1 MYDEVVALAE
11 LNSKLLEDPQ
21 MAKQALQ
28 TILRT
33 KSGLDDLVDTLE
45 LLSNPKFRRNLEQGL
60 KEARRGKAVKLST
73 KELRK
78 RLE

>member
-1 MYDEVVALAE
+1 
-11 LNSKLLEDPQ
+11 

-28 TILRT
+28 ATLRT

-45 LLSNPKFRRNLEQGL
+45 LLSNPRFGKNLEHGL
-60 KEARRGKAVKLST
+60 NEARRGKAVKLSP

>member
-1 MYDEVVALAE
+1 MAQ

-28 TILRT
+28 AILRT

-60 KEARRGKAVKLST
+60 KEARRGKVVKLST